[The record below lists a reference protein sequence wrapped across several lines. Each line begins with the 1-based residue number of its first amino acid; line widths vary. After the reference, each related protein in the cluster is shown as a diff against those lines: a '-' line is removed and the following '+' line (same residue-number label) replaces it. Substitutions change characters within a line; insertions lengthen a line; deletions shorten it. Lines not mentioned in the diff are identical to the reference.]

1 MNDSGMNDSAQ
12 TLHDQGAPNAGNGGN
27 GQHDGETAKST
38 AITGA
43 SLNGVHAHEVHSNGV
58 STGGASSVSAD
69 RIVDTEGEV
78 KWFDPRKGFGFIVG
92 PREEDVFA
100 HFSAIE
106 GDGFRVLRDGSR
118 VRYDAE
124 RSGKGWKAT
133 RIVRIEPEIVVTK
146 RPTHARTARR

>member
-1 MNDSGMNDSAQ
+1 MNDSAQ
-12 TLHDQGAPNAGNGGN
+12 TLHDHGDPNGDPGAGN
-27 GQHDGETAKST
+27 GQHDGETAKT
-38 AITGA
+38 AAITGA
-43 SLNGVHAHEVHSNGV
+43 TPNGVHSHEIRSQGAA
-58 STGGASSVSAD
+58 TDGTAGGSAD
-69 RIVDTEGEV
+69 RISDTEGEV

-92 PREEDVFA
+92 PKGEDVFA
-100 HFSAIE
+100 HFSVID

-133 RIVRIEPEIVVTK
+133 RIVRIEPEVVVTR